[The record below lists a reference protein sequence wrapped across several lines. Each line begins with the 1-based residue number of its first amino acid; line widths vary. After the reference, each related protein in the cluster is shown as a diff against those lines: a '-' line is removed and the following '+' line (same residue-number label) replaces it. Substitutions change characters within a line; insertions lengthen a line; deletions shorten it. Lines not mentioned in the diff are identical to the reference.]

1 MPGKCRGIGCST
13 AVGREGGLR
22 GFAGVLLLVALP
34 LLVGCQGQEEEVTP
48 EEGEQVSRIAEPAA
62 STLLRTLV
70 GRLTAAMEEGGPA
83 HAVEFCATEAIPLTR
98 SVEEDLAAGM
108 AVKRTSFRYRNPSN
122 APDEAEEMALR
133 YFEET
138 LAEEG
143 QAPSSYVQQVSDT
156 EYRYYQPLFVGDV
169 CLQCHGDP
177 AAMDPAVRETL
188 QAEYPR
194 DLATGYEAGDF
205 RGLVRVTVPAE
216 RIEG

>member
-1 MPGKCRGIGCST
+1 MIANSMSLVDIVQKQQQ
-13 AVGREGGLR
+13 GLWFILLQPL
-22 GFAGVLLLVALP
+22 GFL
-34 LLVGCQGQEEEVTP
+34 
-48 EEGEQVSRIAEPAA
+48 I
-62 STLLRTLV
+62 
-70 GRLTAAMEEGGPA
+70 
-83 HAVEFCATEAIPLTR
+83 F
-98 SVEEDLAAGM
+98 LAAGM

-138 LAEEG
+138 LAEGG
-143 QAPSSYVQQVSDT
+143 QAPSSYVQKVSDT